1 MKWTEGLALRLLEKY
16 SASLCTAGLIILS
29 SSTGV
34 WAQNVVSPAVDW
46 NGNYT
51 FTSTTDRNLR
61 LLQADM
67 IEKKEQ
73 GYYESLGKI
82 TQNINN
88 TTITKIGQNTNAIG
102 AVNNS
107 TNNINLNGNN
117 NNIDISNLADST
129 GCQDGSINIG
139 EGTTSIGS
147 SGCQ

>member
-1 MKWTEGLALRLLEKY
+1 MEGKTLRLLKNY
-16 SASLCTAGLIILS
+16 SAQMCIACLFFLTG
-29 SSTGV
+29 STGV

-51 FTSTTDRNLR
+51 FTSTADRNLR
-61 LLQADM
+61 LLQADL

-73 GYYESLGKI
+73 GYYESLGKTSI
-82 TQNINN
+82 TQNVTNN
-88 TTITKIGQNTNAIG
+88 TTTTIGQNTNAIG

-129 GCQDGSINIG
+129 GCQDGSVNIG
-139 EGTTSIGS
+139 EGTSAIGS
-147 SGCQ
+147 SGCQY